1 MKKIKVIIKREKREG
16 KEQEYSGLVSKEG
29 VRRNEARCN
38 KTYVAVLSL
47 NKTVYLH
54 DTISCYTTHSI
65 IEYDIVSNSIV

>member
-16 KEQEYSGLVSKEG
+16 KEQESSGLVSKEQ
-29 VRRNEARCN
+29 VRLNEARCN
-38 KTYVAVLSL
+38 KTYVAVLSH

-65 IEYDIVSNSIV
+65 VEYDVVLKNIM